1 MIWLVVLIFPPPL
14 AAITFP
20 LSAAIALKILTVS
33 SLATIIITIQ
43 PATKLYSIMHINAD
57 KTNNLSANGSIN
69 FPKSVT
75 RLCFLAILPS
85 KKSVIDANINI
96 MHDIKKINLKTL
108 TIMIS
113 LFTMVLSTTKVY
125 AVDKIEGGNV
135 TIESLGSIIKSLA
148 TKVQIFGIVLSFI
161 ALVVFVIQFI
171 IGDDETKQRRKK
183 TILYTLGGVALL
195 ILVPSIINFVID
207 TLG

>member
-1 MIWLVVLIFPPPL
+1 M
-14 AAITFP
+14 
-20 LSAAIALKILTVS
+20 
-33 SLATIIITIQ
+33 
-43 PATKLYSIMHINAD
+43 N
-57 KTNNLSANGSIN
+57 
-69 FPKSVT
+69 
-75 RLCFLAILPS
+75 
-85 KKSVIDANINI
+85 
-96 MHDIKKINLKTL
+96 DIKKINLKTL

-207 TLG
+207 TWG